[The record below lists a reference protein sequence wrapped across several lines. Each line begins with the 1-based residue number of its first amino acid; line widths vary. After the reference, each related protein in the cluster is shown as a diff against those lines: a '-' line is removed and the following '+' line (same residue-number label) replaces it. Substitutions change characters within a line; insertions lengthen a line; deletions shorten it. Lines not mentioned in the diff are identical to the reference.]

1 MKKIT
6 GVLFLVSLLVISG
19 IVVAQGVGV
28 QDRGARYFVESNNG
42 ILKALFGVQHDFDN
56 GFTTELTNGQQ
67 GALEVLGIDV
77 EEVQLYH
84 ITAKPGLCGNN
95 QSDKGEQCD
104 WSVEPSGCP
113 EGYICE
119 NCKCVCGTPSPEGC
133 EPSTRTPWGID
144 KVYGKDSTDSY
155 IPNGGA
161 GVIVAVLDTGV
172 ERDHP
177 DLDVELCVDATKRK
191 IMKNGCDDKHGHGTH
206 VAGIIAANGGSDGK
220 GIFGVAP
227 NATLWVIRV
236 CYGCGGCWAD
246 DIARGIE
253 YAADEGANITSLS
266 LGGVDQSDLIKEAI
280 DYAVSKGV
288 LVIAAAGTY
297 GPDDNAIVSPATENN
312 DPDNPIMYPAA
323 NSNVTAVAAFNS
335 SDGMPLWSPKGK
347 NDGNWTIEEGEIEFV
362 APGVDIESTSMDG
375 CYANMSGTSM
385 AAAHIA
391 GIAARDWQSNYNPS
405 NYNNAA
411 EATRAHLQELAKA
424 YTNGTRDYGLT
435 GDDIQAGFGLPIAL
449 P

>member
-19 IVVAQGVGV
+19 IAVVHGAGA
-28 QDRGARYFVESNNG
+28 QDRSARYFVESNNG
-42 ILKALFGVQHDFDN
+42 ILKAVFGVQHDFDN
-56 GFTTELTNGQQ
+56 GFTTELTNGQR
-67 GALEVLGIDV
+67 GALGVLGLEV

-84 ITAKPGLCGNN
+84 ITAKPGMCGDD
-95 QSDKGEQCD
+95 SLDPGEKCD
-104 WSVEPSGCP
+104 MGYPCP

-133 EPSTRTPWGID
+133 EPSTRTPWGVD
-144 KVYGKDSTDSY
+144 KVYGKDSTDPY

-177 DLDVELCVDATKRK
+177 DLNIARCVDATKRK

-206 VAGIIAANGGSDGK
+206 VAGIVAANGGSDGK

-246 DIARGIE
+246 DIARGIR

-266 LGGVDQSDLIKEAI
+266 LGGSTQDNLIKSAI
-280 DYAVSKGV
+280 DHAVSKGV

-297 GPDDNAIVSPATENN
+297 GPDDNAIVSPATENSGLT
-312 DPDNPIMYPAA
+312 IMYPAA
-323 NSNVTAVAAFNS
+323 NSKVIAVGAIDIEES
-335 SDGMPLWSPKGK
+335 VPEWSPKGTD
-347 NDGNWTIEEGEIEFV
+347 NGNGIIDIGEIEFA
-362 APGVDIESTSMDG
+362 APGVNVESTSMDD

-385 AAAHIA
+385 AAAHVA
-391 GIAARDWQSNYNPS
+391 GLAAKLWRG
-405 NYNNAA
+405 NAVT
-411 EATRAHLQELAKA
+411 TRADLQTLAKGHDL
-424 YTNGTRDYGLT
+424 NET
-435 GDDIQAGFGLPIAL
+435 GYDIVTGFGLPIA
-449 P
+449 PNI